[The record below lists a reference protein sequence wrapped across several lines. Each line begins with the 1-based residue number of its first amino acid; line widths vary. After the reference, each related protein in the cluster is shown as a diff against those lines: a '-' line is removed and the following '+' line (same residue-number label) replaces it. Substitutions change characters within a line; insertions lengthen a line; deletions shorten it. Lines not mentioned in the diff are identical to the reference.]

1 MSGDV
6 MPNGNEAT
14 PASGVDE
21 ARLASAVH
29 ALDPIVALLA
39 LVHLTGDRLLLG
51 RLGKAFDGVPRA
63 NQNSFRPTELANGP
77 QADPAVVQEI
87 RQRLIAAMRVSR
99 TPLITAPDKALFKQ
113 MAELCMGREIQ
124 PAGLAM
130 GREQA
135 GFSRDEGAAEPR
147 KAPSPE
153 FKVLVLGAGMMGL
166 VAAVKLKAA
175 GFDFRVIERNDRVGG
190 TWVTN
195 RYPNV
200 AVDTPS
206 VQYSLSFEQNSSW
219 TKYYPR
225 GAEYQRYLDSVCDR
239 YGVRDHV
246 DFDTALKSS
255 VWDEQRRV
263 WTVTCERDGAEV
275 VYEANVVIVAFGF
288 LTRPLMPNVDGLE
301 RFQGPVIHSGE
312 WDESVALDGKR
323 VVLVGTGATAA
334 QIATNVGARAE
345 SLKIIQRQTNY
356 MLPDPKVMMEVDPDE
371 RWALENIPFV
381 TQWQRFQSFGGM
393 ITATMSPAQ
402 IDPEYRARTG
412 GVSPMNEAARQA
424 SLNYIARK
432 FADRPD
438 LAQKVTPDFPF
449 FAKRPILD
457 CGYYDTLLRDNV
469 ELVSG
474 AVAAVEEHEVVLA
487 DGRRIACDVLL
498 LATGWT
504 LDYLSGFDIRGRG
517 GRDLQDSWSP
527 VPFAYKGL
535 EVPGFPNF
543 FVTSGPNSALTSSHT
558 TLAEQQV
565 HYIVET
571 LKFMVDEDLS
581 AVDVSEKASADYN
594 AFLDRRLADTIWT
607 QNGTAHGYY
616 RHATG
621 RIVLGFPGPNVELWS
636 AYRRFE
642 PADHI
647 LTSNV
652 GEAAALE
659 PIRAV
664 LT

>member
-1 MSGDV
+1 MADGEV
-6 MPNGNEAT
+6 AT
-14 PASGVDE
+14 GGLDRAK
-21 ARLASAVH
+21 LASAVY

-39 LVHLTGDRLLLG
+39 LVHLTGDRLLLT

-63 NQNSFRPTELANGP
+63 NNNAFRPTDANGGP
-77 QADPAVVQEI
+77 RVDPGVVEDI
-87 RQRLIAAMRVSR
+87 RQRLIAAMQVSR
-99 TPLITAPDKALFKQ
+99 TPLITHPDKALFKQ
-113 MAELCMGREIQ
+113 MAELCQGREIT

-135 GFSRDEGAAEPR
+135 GFSRDEGAAEAQ
-147 KAPSPE
+147 KAPSE
-153 FKVLVLGAGMMGL
+153 DFKVLVLGAGMMGL

-175 GFDFRVIERNDRVGG
+175 GFNFQVVERNDRVGG

-225 GAEYQRYLDSVCDR
+225 GAEYQAYLDRVCDR
-239 YGVRDHV
+239 YGVRDHI
-246 DFDTALKSS
+246 DFNTSLKSS
-255 VWDEQRRV
+255 IWDERRKL
-263 WTVTCERDGAEV
+263 WTVTCVRDGAEV
-275 VYEANVVIVAFGF
+275 TYEANVVIVAFGF
-288 LTRPLMPNVDGLE
+288 LTRPLLPNVDGLE
-301 RFQGPVIHSGE
+301 RFEGPMIHSGE
-312 WDESVALDGKR
+312 WDDSVELDGKR

-334 QIATNVGARAE
+334 QIATNVGARA
-345 SLKIIQRQTNY
+345 SRLTIIQRQNNY

-393 ITATMSPAQ
+393 ITATASPAQ

-412 GVSPMNEAARQA
+412 GVSLMNEAARQA
-424 SLNYIARK
+424 SLSYIARK
-432 FADRPD
+432 FAGRPD
-438 LAQKVTPDFPF
+438 LAEKVTPDFPF

-474 AVAAVEEHEVVLA
+474 AVASVEERGVVLT
-487 DGRRIACDVLL
+487 DGRRIECDVLL

-517 GRDLQDSWSP
+517 GRDLQDSWTP
-527 VPFAYKGL
+527 TPFAYRGL

-565 HYIVET
+565 HYIVEA
-571 LKFMVDEDLS
+571 LKLMVDQDL
-581 AVDVSEKASADYN
+581 AAFEVSEKASADYN
-594 AFLDRRLADTIWT
+594 AMLDKRMENTIWI
-607 QNGTAHGYY
+607 QSGTAHGYY

-621 RIVLGFPGPNVELWS
+621 KIVLGFPGPNVELWS
-636 AYRRFE
+636 LYRRFE

-647 LTSNV
+647 LTSADE
-652 GEAAALE
+652 GAALE
-659 PIRAV
+659 AVKAV

>member
-1 MSGDV
+1 MAD
-6 MPNGNEAT
+6 GNAAVPGGLDKIKLT
-14 PASGVDE
+14 
-21 ARLASAVH
+21 SAVY

-39 LVHLTGDRLLLG
+39 LAHLTGDRLLLST
-51 RLGKAFDGVPRA
+51 LGKAFDGVPRA
-63 NQNSFRPTELANGP
+63 NQNSFRPTAQEGGP
-77 QADPAVVQEI
+77 QVDPAIVEDI
-87 RQRLIAAMRVSR
+87 RQRLIAAMLVSQ
-99 TPLITAPDKALFKQ
+99 TPLLTYPDRALFAQ
-113 MAELCMGREIQ
+113 MAELCLGRAIQ
-124 PAGLAM
+124 PANLAM

-135 GFSRDEGAAEPR
+135 GFSKDEGAAEAL
-147 KAPSPE
+147 KTPSPD

-175 GFDFRVIERNDRVGG
+175 GFDFHLVERNDRVGG

-225 GAEYQRYLDSVCDR
+225 GPEYQSYLDQVCDK
-239 YGVRDHV
+239 YGIRDHI
-246 DFDTALKSS
+246 DFNTSLKSS
-255 VWDEQRRV
+255 VWDDDRKI
-263 WTVTCERDGAEV
+263 WTVTCVRNGREV

-288 LTRPLMPNVDGLE
+288 LTRPLLPEVDGLD
-301 RFQGPVIHSGE
+301 RFKGPVVHSGE
-312 WDESVALDGKR
+312 WDDSIELDGKK

-334 QIATNVGARAE
+334 QIATNVGARAKH
-345 SLKIIQRQTNY
+345 LTVIQRQSNY
-356 MLPDPKVMMEVDPDE
+356 MMPDPRVMKEVDPDE

-381 TQWQRFQSFGGM
+381 TQWQRFQSLGSLM
-393 ITATMSPAQ
+393 TITMSPCQ

-412 GVSPMNEAARQA
+412 GVSAMNEAARQA
-424 SLNYIARK
+424 SVNYVRHK

-438 LAQKVTPDFPF
+438 LAEKLTPDFPF

-457 CGYYDTLLRDNV
+457 CGYYDTLLKDNV

-474 AVAAVEEHEVVLA
+474 AVASVEEHGVVLA
-487 DGRRIACDVLL
+487 DGRHIECDVLL

-504 LDYLSGFDIRGRG
+504 LDYLSAFDIRGRG
-517 GRDLQDSWSP
+517 GLDLQDLWSP

-535 EVPGFPNF
+535 EMPGFPNF

-558 TLAEQQV
+558 TLSEQQV

-571 LKFMVDEDLS
+571 LKLMVDEDL
-581 AVDVSEKASADYN
+581 AAIEVTEKASADYN
-594 AFLDRRLADTIWT
+594 QTLDKRLANTIWI
-607 QNGTAHGYY
+607 QSGTAHGYY

-621 RIVLGFPGPNVELWS
+621 KIVLGFPGPNVELWS
-636 AYRRFE
+636 LYRRPD

-647 LTSNV
+647 LTLRAQK
-652 GEAAALE
+652 GAALE
-659 PIRAV
+659 SV
-664 LT
+664 KVFLT